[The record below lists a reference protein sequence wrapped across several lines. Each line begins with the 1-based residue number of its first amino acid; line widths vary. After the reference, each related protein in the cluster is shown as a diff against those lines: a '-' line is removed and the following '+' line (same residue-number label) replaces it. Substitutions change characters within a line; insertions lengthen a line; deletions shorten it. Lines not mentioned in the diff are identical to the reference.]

1 MTTPLLAVKG
11 LVKHFPQGGARLIR
25 REQPVLK
32 AVDGV
37 GFTMD
42 HGTTLGLV
50 GESGCGKSTT
60 ARLILRLIEPTAG
73 EVLLEG
79 RDVLRAPGQEM
90 LALRRQMQL
99 VFQDPLSSLNPRMSI
114 GTNIAEPLRFHRLG
128 DPRQRRAQA
137 EAMLETVGLK
147 LQDYDRYPHEFSGG
161 QCQRVAIARALIL
174 RPKLVLFDE
183 PVSALDVSIQ
193 AQILRLLLR
202 LQEELKLSYIF
213 ISHDLSVVKR
223 ICDQIAVMYLGQIVE
238 SADSE
243 TLYRDPRHPY
253 TQALLS
259 AIPRPDP
266 KATSIDDLPGLEGD
280 VPSAVNPPSG
290 CRFHTRCPYR
300 MPICSERMPVFKTLG
315 PKHASACFLHQ
326 DHEAPPGTETSV
338 AS

>member
-193 AQILRLLLR
+193 AQVINLLED
-202 LQEELKLSYIF
+202 LQEEFNLTYLF
-213 ISHDLSVVKR
+213 IAHDLAVVR
-223 ICDQIAVMYLGQIVE
+223 HISDRVAVMYLGKMMELASSVE
-238 SADSE
+238 
-243 TLYRDPRHPY
+243 LYQNPLHPY
-253 TQALLS
+253 TKALLS
-259 AIPRPDP
+259 AVPITDP
-266 KATSIDDLPGLEGD
+266 VVERSRERIILTGD
-280 VPSAVNPPSG
+280 VPSPLRPPPG
-290 CRFHTRCPYR
+290 CVFNTRCPIAIDVCYEQVPEWR
-300 MPICSERMPVFKTLG
+300 EVSTEHWV
-315 PKHASACFLHQ
+315 ACHR
-326 DHEAPPGTETSV
+326 V
-338 AS
+338 